1 MDEDDDDD
9 DDDEE
14 EEDDDDVVVV
24 VVVSVRLFLVLGC
37 VEILGDT
44 CQWIHIWPI
53 VACNSP

>member
-1 MDEDDDDD
+1 MDEDDD

-14 EEDDDDVVVV
+14 EEDDVVVVVV

>member
-1 MDEDDDDD
+1 MDEDDD

-14 EEDDDDVVVV
+14 EEDVVV